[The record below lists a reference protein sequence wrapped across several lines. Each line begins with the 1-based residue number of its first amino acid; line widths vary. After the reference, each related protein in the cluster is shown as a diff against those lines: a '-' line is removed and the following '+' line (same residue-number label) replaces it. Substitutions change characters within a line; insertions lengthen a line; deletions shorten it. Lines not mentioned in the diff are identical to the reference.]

1 MVNIDGNQTVKEVK
15 LQQTEIPA
23 DPAAMAQ
30 TPKKDVKMTDAQP
43 EAPGDKTNFNKPQKI
58 TTKAEGLDYSNF
70 GGKKEAAAASTLARN
85 VLDAVNDQLKDFQ
98 REFPGIKVDLEEF
111 PNPTQFSK
119 KTFGKDGAY
128 SQWQQA
134 VSEWRNNSTEAI
146 HEAKKTS
153 ITDVVKIEGEKTRET
168 LTRQQEQIVQ
178 QMVDLEQITMEE
190 FNTLYAQN
198 NHNFS
203 KTIAVIRTEGS
214 KTRATERAEGAKTRN
229 TVVADGNNTRNLVYD
244 AGKAVYDEVGR
255 QGALTRIN
263 DNLNTFQ
270 TNAHISSEA
279 KEVKQQQQQL
289 ANEIMKK
296 LNSMPD
302 KKSIAKDILIGQL
315 KMPAEILK
323 SGLKGLIK
331 LPLSVLEQLNKAL
344 Q

>member
-1 MVNIDGNQTVKEVK
+1 MVQVDGVQGQKEIQKTMV
-15 LQQTEIPA
+15 PP
-23 DPAAMAQ
+23 DPAEQAEVQ
-30 TPKKDVKMTDAQP
+30 KKDVKMTEVQP
-43 EAPGDKTNFNKPQKI
+43 ETPGDHTNFNKPQKI

-146 HEAKKTS
+146 QEAKKTS
-153 ITDVVKIEGEKTRET
+153 FTDVVKTEGEKTRET
-168 LTRQQEQIVQ
+168 LTKQQEQIVQ
-178 QMVDLEQITMEE
+178 QMVDLEQLTMEE

-203 KTIAVIRTEGS
+203 KTIAVIRAEGS
-214 KTRATERAEGAKTRN
+214 KTRATERAEGSKTRN
-229 TVVADGNNTRNLVYD
+229 SVHGEAQLTRGLVN
-244 AGKAVYDEVGR
+244 AAIEETQF
-255 QGALTRIN
+255 QGALTRVN
-263 DNLNTFQ
+263 DNINNYK
-270 TNAHISSEA
+270 TNEHISSEA
-279 KEVKQQQQQL
+279 KAIKEQQQEL
-289 ANEIMKK
+289 ANQIMTK
-296 LNSMPD
+296 LNSMPN
-302 KKSIAKDILIGQL
+302 KESIAKDILKGQL
-315 KMPAEILK
+315 KLPVEILK
-323 SGLKGLIK
+323 KGVQGLVT
-331 LPLSVLEQLNKAL
+331 LPVNILESILKAL